1 MHRRKAVA
9 LVVVAVTMAGCS
21 AVSPTGAP
29 ILTVENGD
37 DTDYTLTVYAVPDV
51 DDRDGVTF
59 EATTADGERVS
70 VGVAELRDAAGYRNV
85 TLDAENASD
94 QQITVRASTNT
105 SAAINLWEPGDATVY
120 VIDTGTADDSLVG
133 VHVVTCGDRD
143 QEHGITIADGAISD
157 RAATCG

>member
-9 LVVVAVTMAGCS
+9 LVVVVVTLAGCS

-59 EATTADGERVS
+59 EATTAAGERVS
-70 VGVAELRDAAGYRNV
+70 VGVMDLRDADGYRNV
-85 TLDAENASD
+85 SLDAENASG
-94 QQITVRASTNT
+94 QQVTVRASTNT

-120 VIDTGTADDSLVG
+120 VIDAGEADGSLVG
-133 VHVVTCGDRD
+133 VHVVTCGERD
-143 QEHGITIADGAISD
+143 QEHEITIADGAISD